1 MSGAYNLF
9 GALASPYSM
18 KMLAVM
24 RYRRLH
30 HVWRAGQTSQD
41 KALREVKVP
50 VIPVLQ
56 FPEGGYANDS
66 TVLIDILEQRHHERS
81 LNPVH
86 TGDAFLAFLLEDFA
100 DEWLTKC
107 MFQYRWRREIDQQ
120 TVSRWLAFDHYQ
132 GGGREQIETFST
144 WFAARQIERMSNIVS
159 SPMAFELIEETAAE
173 VMGLID
179 AQAIDRFFFFGSRP
193 SRAEFAFFGQLSQL
207 AIDPT
212 SGDRL
217 RKAYPF
223 CKRWIDNFYDLSGIS
238 GDWTAGEA
246 QGSNLIAGMLKIIG
260 DVYLPFLSAN
270 ASAVAEQKELLDIEI
285 RGHRVLLRPFKYQA
299 KCFAELRSR
308 YAALDVDAQ
317 NSIRTSLSR
326 TGCLPYLQG

>member
-1 MSGAYNLF
+1 
-9 GALASPYSM
+9 M
-18 KMLAVM
+18 KMLAVL
-24 RYRRLH
+24 RYRRLVH
-30 HVWRAGQTSQD
+30 TWHTGQISTD
-41 KALREVKVP
+41 KVMREVKVP

-66 TVLIDILEQRHHERS
+66 TVLIDILEQRHQERS
-81 LNPVH
+81 LDPVDA
-86 TGDAFLAFLLEDFA
+86 GDAFLAFLLEDFA

-107 MFQYRWRREIDQQ
+107 MFQYRWRRTLDQKTASQ
-120 TVSRWLAFDHYQ
+120 WLAFDHYH
-132 GGGREQIETFST
+132 GGGREQIETYSKQ
-144 WFAARQIERMSNIVS
+144 FAARQIQRMSNIVS
-159 SPMAFELIEETAAE
+159 SPTAYELIEETADE

-179 AQAIDRFFFFGSRP
+179 SQAIDSFFFFGRRP

-217 RKAYPF
+217 RNAFPF

-238 GDWTAGEA
+238 GDWTAGKA
-246 QGSNLIAGMLKIIG
+246 QGSTLIAGMLRIIG
-260 DVYLPFLSAN
+260 EVYLPFLSAN
-270 ASAVAEQKELLDIEI
+270 ASAVTERNEILDIEI

-308 YAALDVDAQ
+308 YDALSVDAK
-317 NSIRTSLSR
+317 NGIRSSLSR
-326 TGCLPYLQG
+326 ASCLPYLEG